1 MVFSMFRILGA
12 SCELVTIPK
21 HSIGLYIV
29 VAVLDSIGISFLLLA
44 LAGMISRTYGPHL
57 SSITRWSLLALI
69 RY

>member
-44 LAGMISRTYGPHL
+44 LAGMISRT
-57 SSITRWSLLALI
+57 
-69 RY
+69 